1 MSDGRRA
8 MERVVV
14 AFVAALV
21 VSGCG
26 VRSKTPDA
34 APAAQAAAVAA
45 PHEEVPGSL
54 RVVMSGLEVQVTQVA
69 SGLYRFDVRPAAEA
83 AGGAPSAGTIAF
95 DEASGSIT
103 LRADG
108 GRLWVCRVAAL
119 DAFGRA
125 VVPGVELSWKAWDGE
140 ALYGLGERFD
150 ALNQAGKVV
159 DMWIE
164 DTPGQGDA
172 GRQSYYVTPVL
183 YSTRGYAFFAS
194 QNPDGAFDLNASGD
208 GANRYRR
215 AGQQMTFHV
224 AFGDSMKDLVRK
236 RESVQGPHKGI
247 PGWAWGPWISR
258 NSFESQ
264 AEAEEV
270 IEGMVKRGLP
280 VAAIVQEAWK
290 GSSESG
296 RFNQFDPRR
305 WPDLPRFFALCN
317 RHGIKNVL
325 WQVPVIHPS
334 SPEFAVGKEKGY
346 FVKKPDGSIS
356 FRQNWL
362 KDFANV
368 DFTNPDA
375 AKYWQD
381 LMRATVRLGVWG
393 FKADDGEDIK
403 PDDVFADGRRGWE
416 MHNEYSTLYNR
427 ALTELLQQEG
437 VDGLLWAR
445 SGSLGNERYP
455 ALWAG
460 DQYARWGQL
469 ASLLPAGLSASIS
482 GMPFWGHDI
491 GGYIGQP
498 TPELYIRWAQFGA
511 LSPLMQYHGVLRRE
525 PWEFGAQAEAA
536 YKQLANLR
544 MNLVPT
550 LIALGEETEATGLP
564 IMRPMFMEFPDD
576 ARFVKEETQYML
588 GPDLLVAPVLEEGAT
603 GRKVE
608 FPAGVWQHALH
619 PVAFSGPASVEVP
632 IGLVDAPL
640 FVREGATLKLQL
652 KEGAKPGEWS
662 AGDPVR
668 EVKFGSERAV
678 IRNLR
683 APLSASILTRDA
695 RIRFEPAA
703 SLAGELRAYWFMD
716 ANPSTRVAADVV
728 MSGGSAEINVSPP
741 ARMNLTDQRQTYVVE
756 SSDGVE
762 LFRGSLRWESPVR
775 FELDRTRIPAIRSG
789 RRSVVARLVNRGAEA
804 VSVRATVAAT
814 AGARV
819 EGGPRTV
826 DVPARGE
833 AELRWDVA
841 FDDTG
846 AVGDTRLRFSAFAGD
861 VVLDQQVMVFARVP
875 RWIVA
880 GPFPAPPGRA
890 YRMTF
895 APEWATP
902 APSVAFRTSA
912 GDVPWRQVSAAHVEK
927 FDGID
932 FNEMFGHREQAA
944 AYAMTRIRAE
954 RETPVELMFGSD
966 DTLTVWLN
974 GTLIYSVETYRL
986 AAPDQEV
993 VKATLRQGVNTLLV
1007 KVAQDK
1013 NPWRL
1018 LFRVT
1023 APDGAPVSG
1032 LTDGFDDFT
1041 AFGDGRRISE
1051 TVPGEIVPFEWRV
1064 LGPVDEVPM
1073 ESSGW
1078 ALPMDRMAS
1087 SAEWP
1092 PTGVAQPWKPVSADR
1107 SADNLVDLKAFF
1119 GGTPE
1124 RVVAYAATSF
1134 HADGPIPVQGVCG
1147 SDDGIVV
1154 WINGRKVHEAHG
1166 PRGFTPREDT
1176 FKAVLQPGLNRLL
1189 CRVSQL
1195 GGDWKYQLN
1204 LFDLSGGSMRPVSS
1218 R

>member
-1 MSDGRRA
+1 MRNRRRA
-8 MERVVV
+8 MGGAIAGV
-14 AFVAALV
+14 VAALAV
-21 VSGCG
+21 AGCG
-26 VRSKTPDA
+26 VKPDRA
-34 APAAQAAAVAA
+34 EEKPPAPASASGAVR
-45 PHEEVPGSL
+45 EELPAVL
-54 RVVMSGLEVQVTQVA
+54 RVVMDGLEVRVTQVA
-69 SGLYRFDVRPAAEA
+69 AGLFRFDVGPDAGA
-83 AGGAPSAGTIAF
+83 AGGSQSCGAISFDAG
-95 DEASGSIT
+95 SGSIT

-108 GRLWVCRVAAL
+108 ERSWVGKLAKL
-119 DAFGRA
+119 DRFGRA
-125 VVPGVELSWKAWDGE
+125 GVPGLELSWAVWEGE
-140 ALYGLGERFD
+140 AIYGLGERFD
-150 ALNQAGKVV
+150 GLNQAGKIV

-164 DTPGQGDA
+164 DAPGQGDA

-194 QNPDGAFDLNASGD
+194 QNPDGVYDLNSSGD
-208 GANRYRR
+208 GVNRYRR
-215 AGQQMTFHV
+215 AGRQMTFHV
-224 AFGDSMKDLVRK
+224 AIGDSMKELVSK

-247 PGWAWGPWISR
+247 PDWAWGPWISR

-264 AEAEEV
+264 AEAEEA

-305 WPDLPRFFALCN
+305 WPDLPGYFELCN
-317 RHGIKNVL
+317 RHGIRNVL

-334 SPEFAVGKEKGY
+334 SPEFTVGKEKGY

-375 AKYWQD
+375 VKYWQD
-381 LMRATVRLGVWG
+381 LMRETVRLGIWG

-427 ALTELLQQEG
+427 ALTELLEQEG

-460 DQYARWGQL
+460 DQYARWDQL

-498 TPELYIRWAQFGA
+498 TSELYIRWAQFGA

-525 PWEFGAQAEAA
+525 PWEFGPQAEEA
-536 YKQLANLR
+536 YSLLARLR

-550 LIALGEETEATGLP
+550 LIALGRETEASGLP
-564 IMRPMFMEFPDD
+564 IMRPMLVEFPDD
-576 ARFVKEETQYML
+576 ARFVAEEKQYML
-588 GPDLLVAPVLEEGAT
+588 GPDLLVAPVIEEGAT
-603 GRKVE
+603 GRKIE

-619 PVAFSGPASVEVP
+619 PVAFHGPASVEVP

-652 KEGAKPGEWS
+652 GEGAKFGEWS
-662 AGDPVR
+662 ASDPVR
-668 EVKFGSERAV
+668 DVTFGAARAT

-683 APLSASILTRDA
+683 APLTGNILTRDA
-695 RIRFEPAA
+695 RVRFEPAA
-703 SLAGELRAYWFMD
+703 GVAGEFRAYWFMD

-728 MSGGSAEINVSPP
+728 MSGGVAEINVSPP
-741 ARMNLTDQRQTYVVE
+741 ARMNLTDQLQTYVVE
-756 SSDGVE
+756 TSDGVE
-762 LFRGSLRWESPVR
+762 LFRGSLRWASPVR
-775 FELDRTRIPAIRSG
+775 FELDRTRIPVVRSG
-789 RRSVVARLVNRGAEA
+789 LRTVAARLVNRGAEA
-804 VSVRATVAAT
+804 VTVRATVGAT

-819 EGGPRTV
+819 EGGPRTLEI
-826 DVPARGE
+826 PAHGE
-833 AELRWDVA
+833 VELRWDVE

-846 AVGDTRLRFSAFAGD
+846 AIGDTRLRFTAFAGETI
-861 VVLDQQVMVFARVP
+861 LDQQVLAFARVP
-875 RWIVA
+875 RWIVT

-890 YRMTF
+890 YWMTF
-895 APEWATP
+895 APEWASA
-902 APSVAFRTSA
+902 APNIAFRTA
-912 GDVPWRQVSAAHVEK
+912 EGDVSWRQVPAAHVEQH
-927 FDGID
+927 DGVD
-932 FNEMFGHREQAA
+932 FNELFGHREQAA

-954 RETPVELMFGSD
+954 RETPVELRFGSD

-974 GTLIYSVETYRL
+974 GKLIYSVETYRL

-1013 NPWRL
+1013 NPWKL

-1032 LTDGFDDFT
+1032 LTDGFDDFA
-1041 AFGDGRRISE
+1041 AFGEGRKMSE
-1051 TVPGEIVPFEWRV
+1051 TVSGEIVPFEWRV

-1078 ALPMDRMAS
+1078 ALPMDRMS
-1087 SAEWP
+1087 GSIEWP
-1092 PTGVAQPWKPVSADR
+1092 PAGVTQPWTSVSANQ
-1107 SADNLVDLKAFF
+1107 SVDNLVDLKAFF

-1134 HADGPIPVQGVCG
+1134 HADGPLPVLGVCG

-1176 FKAVLQPGLNRLL
+1176 FKAVLQPGLNRVL

-1195 GGDWKYQLN
+1195 GGDWKFQLN
-1204 LFDLSGGSMRPVSS
+1204 LFDLSGDSMRPVPS